1 MARRITN
8 EVLAQKLD
16 DLTKIVSEHV
26 KQDDERFQRI
36 FFDNGKPSVF
46 SRLNSLEEVE
56 GKRTWH
62 IRSIWTAMLA
72 AIATVVV
79 TYLAKGS

>member
-1 MARRITN
+1 MARRVTN

-26 KQDDERFQRI
+26 HQDEERFQRI

-62 IRSIWTAMLA
+62 IRSIWTAILA
-72 AIATVVV
+72 AIV
-79 TYLAKGS
+79 TALIKGS